1 MAPAPQGGSGVK
13 KRQRGR
19 ATKIIKKRDQ
29 LAYEE
34 AVKTLGLF
42 RLQKTGSRVNAIQ
55 IYRTAEAV
63 NRANT
68 ARLQIQDM
76 Q

>member
-1 MAPAPQGGSGVK
+1 MELK

-19 ATKIIKKRDQ
+19 ATKIIKKIDL

-34 AVKTLGLF
+34 AVKRLKLCS
-42 RLQKTGSRVNAIQ
+42 LQKRRSTLNAIQ

-63 NRANT
+63 SRANAADT
-68 ARLQIQDM
+68 AML
-76 Q
+76 